1 MPEGMQEL
9 KTKFADA
16 FGDARTAA
24 GPYSPPKQRNV
35 APDIAV
41 RSQEDRTAIISSAG
55 VAYQASPPAKIS
67 FLMTA

>member
-16 FGDARTAA
+16 FGDAWTAA
-24 GPYSPPKQRNV
+24 GPHSPPRQRNV

-41 RSQEDRTAIISSAG
+41 RSQEDRTAIISSPG
-55 VAYQASPPAKIS
+55 VTYQASPPAKIS